1 MLERLFPRQFD
12 SRFDGWRAALWLLG
26 LVLALKV
33 VISVNS
39 LVNTADIASGADGF
53 RLDSYG
59 ADGARAVLMLFA
71 LHSVAELALALVGVA
86 ALVRYRAMVPFV
98 FVLFIAEF
106 LARRWVI
113 GSYAVE
119 RAGDSSAG
127 LYVNGAFLL
136 LMGSGLLLSLLP
148 RRGRDVP

>member
-1 MLERLFPRQFD
+1 MNRILPEQFD
-12 SRFDGWRAALWLLG
+12 NRFEGHRAALWLLG
-26 LVLALKV
+26 LVLSLKV

-71 LHSVAELALALVGVA
+71 LHSVAELALALVGIA

-98 FVLFIAEF
+98 FVVLIAEF
-106 LARRWVI
+106 LVRRWVI
-113 GSYAVE
+113 ASYAVE
-119 RAGDSSAG
+119 RSGDSSAG

-136 LMGSGLLLSLLP
+136 LMGGGLLLSLLP
-148 RRGRDVP
+148 RRGRNIP